1 MKKNDDYIK
10 RAAAV
15 VPSKRQLKWHEL
27 EFYAFIHFGMNTFTN
42 SEWGNGND
50 DPVLFNPEKL
60 NANQWAAAVRAAGM
74 KAIILTCKHHDGFC
88 LWPSEYTDYSVKKS
102 KWKDGQGDV
111 VRECAEAC
119 KKFGLKFGVYLSPWD
134 RHDPR
139 YGEGEAY
146 NKYFKNQLRE
156 LLTNYGDIFCV
167 WFDGACGEGKNGRKQ
182 EYDWQGY
189 YDLIRECQP
198 EAVISVTG
206 PDVRWCGNE
215 AGVCRKSEWNVVPYY
230 YSNQELIA
238 AASQQTA
245 EKPPK
250 RISATTL
257 DLGSRTIHA
266 LVSQTGYT
274 GEYGFE
280 IYCKAQDTV
289 DLWKALLKAGE
300 PEGLIPCGLGARDT
314 LRLEASMPLYG
325 HEMNDEITPKMAGL
339 PCKLT
344 GKDFIGRDV
353 LVALGA
359 PKMKRIGMKV
369 VGRGIVR
376 EHCDLYTMDGEK
388 IGWASSGTFAPY
400 IGCGV
405 AMGYIPVEDIEIGKH
420 LNADVRGRMV
430 ELEIVPMPFYKL
442 ER

>member
-1 MKKNDDYIK
+1 M
-10 RAAAV
+10 
-15 VPSKRQLKWHEL
+15 P
-27 EFYAFIHFGMNTFTN
+27 
-42 SEWGNGND
+42 
-50 DPVLFNPEKL
+50 L
-60 NANQWAAAVRAAGM
+60 N
-74 KAIILTCKHHDGFC
+74 L
-88 LWPSEYTDYSVKKS
+88 
-102 KWKDGQGDV
+102 
-111 VRECAEAC
+111 
-119 KKFGLKFGVYLSPWD
+119 
-134 RHDPR
+134 
-139 YGEGEAY
+139 GE
-146 NKYFKNQLRE
+146 
-156 LLTNYGDIFCV
+156 
-167 WFDGACGEGKNGRKQ
+167 
-182 EYDWQGY
+182 
-189 YDLIRECQP
+189 
-198 EAVISVTG
+198 
-206 PDVRWCGNE
+206 
-215 AGVCRKSEWNVVPYY
+215 
-230 YSNQELIA
+230 
-238 AASQQTA
+238 
-245 EKPPK
+245 
-250 RISATTL
+250 
-257 DLGSRTIHA
+257 RTIRA

-280 IYCKAQDTV
+280 IYCKVEDTV

-344 GKDFIGRDV
+344 GKDFIGRDA

-376 EHCDLYTMDGEK
+376 EHCDLYTMGGEK

-405 AMGYIPVEDIEIGKH
+405 AMGYIPAQDIEIGKH